1 MIPTTVPQVAKE
13 EHPQLQVI
21 NIGPPRGVSA
31 QDCGTVEAQVGQWRE
46 VGVFDGAPVV
56 RTYWKPSEEELDYL
70 QNHGGVIELTYF
82 SDRMMVTSMNVE
94 KGN

>member
-1 MIPTTVPQVAKE
+1 MRPTSVPQSAKE
-13 EHPQLQVI
+13 EQPQLRVI
-21 NIGPPRGVSA
+21 NIGPPPSVSD
-31 QDCGTVEAQVGQWRE
+31 QDCGTVEAQVGSYRE

-70 QNHGGVIELTYF
+70 QNHGGVIELCYF

-94 KGN
+94 KGD